1 MELSLNKKYVFKFFT
16 TCSLVISSVVSNGS
30 VSKDITEKKIKYRT
44 NFGHCP
50 SRIAGQMAM
59 RLIKNF
65 EKTGSLRSVKG
76 EIVNEDLAAN
86 YFVSDYKIKFDPLR
100 NSLNFAFKCP
110 RPLMKVQV
118 YKDNG
123 LDTYEAILVD
133 NGELYDPTYEVLLRS
148 DRKLTTDLPFLA
160 LPVGAVSKNVKPAIT
175 SMIVDMGNA
184 FRKKVSEVII
194 DDNGEMT
201 VILSL
206 QGHPSSVFMGN
217 GDWDDKMH
225 KLKRIVRSMEKK
237 RKIPAII
244 NLTNAKKVVVK
255 FNTKI

>member
-1 MELSLNKKYVFKFFT
+1 MELVLNKKYVL
-16 TCSLVISSVVSNGS
+16 SLLIISATLGSGSLHSAVSANNDS
-30 VSKDITEKKIKYRT
+30 KKIKYRT

-65 EKTGSLRSVKG
+65 EKSGSLRSVKD
-76 EIVNEDLAAN
+76 EIVNEGLEAN
-86 YFVSDYKIKFDPLR
+86 YFVSDYKIKFDPLKK
-100 NSLNFAFKCP
+100 SLNFTFKCP

-123 LDTYEAILVD
+123 LDSYEAILVE

-148 DRKLTTDLPFLA
+148 DRKLTSDLPFLA
-160 LPVGAVSKNVKPAIT
+160 LPVGAVSKNVEPAIT
-175 SMIVDMGNA
+175 TMIVGMGDA

-194 DDNGEMT
+194 DDGGEMT

-217 GDWDDKMH
+217 GDWDDKML
-225 KLKRIVRSMEKK
+225 KLKRIVRTMEKK

>member
-1 MELSLNKKYVFKFFT
+1 MELSLNKKFVFSLFFIST
-16 TCSLVISSVVSNGS
+16 LLVNGNLYSAISAKSTS
-30 VSKDITEKKIKYRT
+30 KKIKYRT

-65 EKTGSLRSVKG
+65 EKSGSLRSVKD
-76 EIVNEDLAAN
+76 EIVNEGLTAN
-86 YFVSDYKIKFDPLR
+86 YFISDYKIKFDPLR

-118 YKDNG
+118 YKENG
-123 LDTYEAILVD
+123 LDSYEAILVE

-148 DRKLTTDLPFLA
+148 DRKLTSDLPFLA
-160 LPVGAVSKNVKPAIT
+160 LPVGAVSKSVEPAIT
-175 SMIVDMGNA
+175 TMIVQMGDA

-194 DDNGEMT
+194 DDGGEMT

-217 GDWDDKMH
+217 GNWDEKML